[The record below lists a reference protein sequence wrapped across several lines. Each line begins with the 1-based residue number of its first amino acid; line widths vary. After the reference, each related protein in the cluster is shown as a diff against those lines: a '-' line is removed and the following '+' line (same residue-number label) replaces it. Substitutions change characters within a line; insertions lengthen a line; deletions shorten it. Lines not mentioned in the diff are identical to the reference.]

1 MLLNFK
7 NNVTECNL
15 IYKYIK
21 LNTKIL
27 KFQMYQNLKGFVL
40 KSNMDNRKRIDIQVY
55 DSFE

>member
-27 KFQMYQNLKGFVL
+27 KFQMYYNLKGFVL